1 MVGIFKK
8 DFIDKNRVSD
18 SSFLEFYEKNSQSF
32 KKFIKKLMNF
42 SIPKV
47 MQSESKSLEVKLLNY
62 HQKEVAVAV
71 IVLLIKQVFKH
82 FLTITEVYKE

>member
-1 MVGIFKK
+1 
-8 DFIDKNRVSD
+8 
-18 SSFLEFYEKNSQSF
+18 
-32 KKFIKKLMNF
+32 
-42 SIPKV
+42 

-62 HQKEVAVAV
+62 HQKEVALAV